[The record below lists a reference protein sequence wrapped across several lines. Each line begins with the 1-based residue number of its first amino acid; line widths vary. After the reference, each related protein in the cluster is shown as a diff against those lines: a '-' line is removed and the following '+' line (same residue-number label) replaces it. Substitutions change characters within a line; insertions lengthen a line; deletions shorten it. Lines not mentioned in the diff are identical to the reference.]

1 MKEIKTYLPEELV
14 DRLSIEAKEKGVHRS
29 ELIRERL
36 SQPPNH
42 L

>member
-29 ELIRERL
+29 
-36 SQPPNH
+36 N
-42 L
+42 